1 MRTMLI
7 VFACLEAM
15 ASGQAPPP
23 SHVASMDAVH
33 HPSSLPCRDLPGAAT
48 LVDRPDIHVVWVG
61 EQHGTEEMPA
71 FLTDLAC
78 IASTR
83 KRPVIVAL
91 ERTED
96 EQPDWDRFLASDG
109 SASAVAALTKAPVWT
124 LARDGRNSRAILAMA
139 ERLRHL
145 KQNGQITGV
154 RLIDRWTGTPNDPS
168 GNHRDEEMAQAVSD
182 IVRARPDA
190 LVLVYSGNIHAMKRR
205 PAWLPANV
213 QNPAASYLPPA
224 EVLSVNLIGANGE
237 AWNCQASGCGHHLF
251 SGESGHARSVVLVG
265 GSGNDHPSGASEG
278 FDALGYTGVPTTAS
292 PPAVPEAGSEPPVE
306 TRPISAVIA

>member
-23 SHVASMDAVH
+23 PSGIATMDAVH
-33 HPSSLPCRDLPGAAT
+33 RSSLVPCRDLPGAAT
-48 LVDRPDIHVVWVG
+48 LFDRPDVHVVWVG

-78 IASTR
+78 IAGTQSRT
-83 KRPVIVAL
+83 VIVAL

-109 SASAVAALTKAPVWT
+109 SASAVAALTEAPIWT
-124 LARDGRNSRAILAMA
+124 NGRDGRNSRAILAMA

-145 KQNGQITGV
+145 KQDGRITGI
-154 RLIDRWTGTPNDPS
+154 RLIDRWAGASNDRN

-182 IVRARPDA
+182 IVRAKPDA
-190 LVLVYSGNIHAMKRR
+190 LVLVYSGNLHAMKRR
-205 PAWLPANV
+205 ASWLPADV

-224 EVLSVNLIGANGE
+224 KILSVNLIGEKGE
-237 AWNCQASGCGHHLF
+237 IWSCQASGCGQHIY

-265 GSGNDHPSGASEG
+265 GSGDDHQSVASEG

-292 PPAVPEAGSEPPVE
+292 PLAVQGAASPNAKDAA
-306 TRPISAVIA
+306 RR